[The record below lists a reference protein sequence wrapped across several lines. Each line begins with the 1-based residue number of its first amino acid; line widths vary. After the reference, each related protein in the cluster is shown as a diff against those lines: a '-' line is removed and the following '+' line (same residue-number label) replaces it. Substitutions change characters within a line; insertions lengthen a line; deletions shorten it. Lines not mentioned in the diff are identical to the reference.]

1 MYADDHQGELVNAFD
16 TPVGGWLDGWLDYKG
31 APDNTNIALL
41 KQGRLD
47 PYLKSTSVYK
57 CPADMSKSFGRSGD
71 LRVRSISMNQMFRS
85 WGGGHSTS
93 PPWRIYKKAAD
104 MTLPVPCNLWVTIDE
119 NPDSVN
125 DAAFA
130 VRMEPAAALWQDG
143 PANYHGG
150 GCGFSFADGHSE
162 IKRWRDGRTLALKIT
177 YQTSFNYSTLQP
189 NNADIRWVQE
199 RTSARQ

>member
-1 MYADDHQGELVNAFD
+1 
-16 TPVGGWLDGWLDYKG
+16 
-31 APDNTNIALL
+31 
-41 KQGRLD
+41 
-47 PYLKSTSVYK
+47 
-57 CPADMSKSFGRSGD
+57 
-71 LRVRSISMNQMFRS
+71 
-85 WGGGHSTS
+85 
-93 PPWRIYKKAAD
+93 